1 MNEALKYI
9 DAKIYDTNKVINR
22 IIEENLDDRDYLS
35 KNVLSNLRYLVE
47 YCFFRVYIIEKEK
60 KYVKFNHDNNK
71 ASIKYMK
78 SCANM
83 RELRALYG
91 FLQISTSHTLP
102 NGDGSSRVLIK
113 YLNYLIELKN
123 FMKCKYNMD
132 ILENLYSFPLN
143 IEKNMENYYLQIFD
157 HVKNIPF
164 NRNKWVMA
172 NQYYVKKVKPII
184 INKNVFYEVTL
195 SDATDYINKFNR
207 IVVYSKIRI
216 MDNYAIKISSEDR
229 TINLFGKKI
238 NIKIINNYK
247 VAIRPCEFNNYAKIF
262 GLEYKIS
269 SRYGEYDLLM
279 KYLMS
284 NNLNLLDIVEFNQ
297 KQYDTFSE
305 KMINKANT
313 HYILNLFDA
322 SRNIILKN
330 KAGSNILKYILLT
343 FNNVVIKSQLMPS
356 KNCKLSNLYLNWG
369 SIPFDEMPYASS
381 LTNHKVDISDLLQC
395 IDSNGREHELLS
407 RRLSYNSDSLG
418 EIYTKINDI
427 SMDFEYLDNLIDI
440 FNSKLYLPK
449 HEERKII
456 KNNKYVYIN
465 GYEQKTM
472 SILQELSAF
481 TKDGYDEYSDLF
493 SNWEMLTDYKFSDP
507 KKYKICK
514 ELFIGTK
521 IALIYG
527 SAGCGKTETIKIISS
542 IFEHKKIVFLA
553 KTNPAVENL
562 KRRIGLDNQN
572 FKFLTIDKY
581 KKNQQQCDLLII
593 DECSTVDNYDMN
605 ALLSNSE
612 NYDLLLLVGD
622 IYQIESIKF
631 GNWFRFAKNL
641 LPDNCIKELD
651 ESFRTKD
658 PILLDL
664 WQKVRNIDDDIIEYL
679 ADNDMSYSL
688 NEDIFEKNDK
698 DEIIL
703 CLNYD
708 GPYGINS
715 INRYLQSDNDNAGYE
730 WGINTYKVDDPI
742 LFNDLNRFYPVLYNN
757 LKGTITEIT
766 KTEEKITFKIRVD
779 IFISDIDAKYVGLEV
794 IERSDKSTII
804 CFSVNANYDDDV
816 EDKNDSVVPFV
827 IAYATSIHKSQGL
840 EYKSVK
846 IVINDEIGDIIN
858 HNIFYTAITRA
869 KENLKIYW
877 TPECMNKVV
886 KNFVI
891 RNNDDINIIK
901 NKITSQNII

>member
-1 MNEALKYI
+1 
-9 DAKIYDTNKVINR
+9 
-22 IIEENLDDRDYLS
+22 
-35 KNVLSNLRYLVE
+35 
-47 YCFFRVYIIEKEK
+47 
-60 KYVKFNHDNNK
+60 
-71 ASIKYMK
+71 
-78 SCANM
+78 
-83 RELRALYG
+83 
-91 FLQISTSHTLP
+91 
-102 NGDGSSRVLIK
+102 
-113 YLNYLIELKN
+113 
-123 FMKCKYNMD
+123 
-132 ILENLYSFPLN
+132 
-143 IEKNMENYYLQIFD
+143 
-157 HVKNIPF
+157 
-164 NRNKWVMA
+164 
-172 NQYYVKKVKPII
+172 
-184 INKNVFYEVTL
+184 
-195 SDATDYINKFNR
+195 
-207 IVVYSKIRI
+207 
-216 MDNYAIKISSEDR
+216 
-229 TINLFGKKI
+229 
-238 NIKIINNYK
+238 
-247 VAIRPCEFNNYAKIF
+247 
-262 GLEYKIS
+262 
-269 SRYGEYDLLM
+269 
-279 KYLMS
+279 
-284 NNLNLLDIVEFNQ
+284 
-297 KQYDTFSE
+297 
-305 KMINKANT
+305 
-313 HYILNLFDA
+313 
-322 SRNIILKN
+322 
-330 KAGSNILKYILLT
+330 
-343 FNNVVIKSQLMPS
+343 
-356 KNCKLSNLYLNWG
+356 
-369 SIPFDEMPYASS
+369 
-381 LTNHKVDISDLLQC
+381 
-395 IDSNGREHELLS
+395 
-407 RRLSYNSDSLG
+407 
-418 EIYTKINDI
+418 
-427 SMDFEYLDNLIDI
+427 
-440 FNSKLYLPK
+440 
-449 HEERKII
+449 
-456 KNNKYVYIN
+456 
-465 GYEQKTM
+465 
-472 SILQELSAF
+472 
-481 TKDGYDEYSDLF
+481 
-493 SNWEMLTDYKFSDP
+493 MLTDYKFSDHQ
-507 KKYKICK
+507 KYKICK
-514 ELFIGTK
+514 ELFIDTK

-605 ALLSNSE
+605 ILLSNSE
-612 NYDLLLLVGD
+612 IYDLLLLVGD

-794 IERSDKSTII
+794 IERSEKSTII
-804 CFSVNANYDDDV
+804 CFDVNANYDDDI
-816 EDKNDSVVPFV
+816 EDKKDSVVPFV